1 MNFNEDFLS
10 RVFSSLNWSTAR
22 EDYNPCAIYFPSVLM
37 PVLRL
42 VEAMAPPDMPADSY
56 KSDKHRVRLEKR
68 KVVADL
74 LTKTREELFAG
85 EFDR

>member
-1 MNFNEDFLS
+1 MNFSEDFLS

-22 EDYNPCAIYFPSVLM
+22 EDYKTCAIYPPSVVL

-42 VEAMAPPDMPADSY
+42 VEAMAPLDMPADQY

-68 KVVADL
+68 KIVADL